1 MNETSVSVRVA
12 TREDLP
18 AVVRM
23 LADDPLGAKREAF
36 ADPLPD
42 AYGAA
47 FDAMVAQGG
56 NDLLVAVLDGAVV
69 GCLQLTLIP
78 GISHLGTTRAQIEG
92 VRVDSRFRGHRI
104 GEALLQDAIDRSRAA
119 GAKMAQLTT
128 DVSRADA
135 KRFYERLG
143 FVHSHAGMKLTLG

>member
-1 MNETSVSVRVA
+1 MSDSPVTVRVA

-23 LADDPLGAKREAF
+23 LADDPLGAQREDF
-36 ADPLPD
+36 ADPLPG

-47 FDAMVAQGG
+47 FDAMAAQGG
-56 NDLLVAVLDGAVV
+56 NHLLVAELDGAVV

-78 GISHLGTTRAQIEG
+78 GISHLGAIRAQIEG
-92 VRVDSRFRGHRI
+92 VRVDGRFRGHRI
-104 GEALLQDAIDRSRAA
+104 GEALLRDAIDRSRAA
-119 GAKMAQLTT
+119 GARMAQLTT

-143 FVHSHAGMKLTLG
+143 FVHSHAGMKLPLG